1 MISYNIQVASDA
13 KHKLLIPADTGDVN
27 DTKALAMMVKK
38 TQNNIGNVEDIL
50 ANKRYHSSR
59 ILKKCETLGVNVY
72 ISLKE
77 SSSSKQILILQCAI
91 SSIIKIMIPTHALQI
106 KP

>member
-1 MISYNIQVASDA
+1 MIGYNIQVANDA

-38 TQNNIGNVEDIL
+38 TQNNIGNVEDVL
-50 ANKRYHSSR
+50 ANKGYHSSR
-59 ILKKCETLGVNVY
+59 LLKKRETLGVKAY

-77 SSSSKQILILQCAI
+77 SSSSKQILILQCTI
-91 SSIIKIMIPTHALQI
+91 SSIIKIIIPTHAQQI